1 MRAGFPSPGDGP
13 DLSGVILERVEVR
26 RPFLTEIQQ
35 RRAARVRI
43 AAGVGACVVALAAGV
58 LGLPA
63 AGEWARSMRWVGD
76 DRAIASA
83 AGSGESR
90 VALAEAEGVAA
101 SSASGSRPPDLE
113 TALVSVRSVGP
124 MAGALPREVAGVG
137 GVGGELARGAWAFT
151 RAMISPEPTGPR
163 RAAAGNLS
171 DQLES
176 LLSGDDAGWASPR

>member
-43 AAGVGACVVALAAGV
+43 AAGV